1 MADVEHG
8 TGPPADLQAGGG
20 RDVRV
25 DPPGERHRRIRGRAG
40 GIRRGRDDRLNPNGD
55 APASRP
61 PEPQAKRRPSGH
73 NGSVTTLQEI
83 SPPGNLQEVQARRRQ
98 LLGLSLMVFVLVS
111 SGAVLLSYASETFFD
126 RTIEILN
133 FSVLRASFV
142 ALALAFSLYV
152 YDKERRLSR
161 VERELIE
168 ERILSA
174 ALSNRLR
181 ELSALS

>member
-8 TGPPADLQAGGG
+8 TGPPSDLPAGG
-20 RDVRV
+20 
-25 DPPGERHRRIRGRAG
+25 ER
-40 GIRRGRDDRLNPNGD
+40 N
-55 APASRP
+55 
-61 PEPQAKRRPSGH
+61 
-73 NGSVTTLQEI
+73 LQEI
-83 SPPGNLQEVQARRRQ
+83 QARRRQ
-98 LLGLSLMVFVLVS
+98 LLGLSLMVFVLVA
-111 SGAVLLSYASETFFD
+111 SGAVLLSYASEAFFD

-161 VERELIE
+161 IEGELIE

-181 ELSALS
+181 ELSALSQAGQAGAP